1 MFKTSLVGLSRVNR
15 QLGAWPL
22 HLGAQRHG
30 PCARASLAG
39 DVGEKALGR
48 SRGNFTM
55 EIWGNEIYWGYI
67 NQRDI
72 IYLIYSNITSINIV
86 IFLYVYI

>member
-1 MFKTSLVGLSRVNR
+1 MRKNIGMYYDTVYLSYLIIQVCFVFKTSLVGLSRVNR

-39 DVGEKALGR
+39 AVGISPWKYG
-48 SRGNFTM
+48 GND
-55 EIWGNEIYWGYI
+55 IYWGYI

-72 IYLIYSNITSINIV
+72 I
-86 IFLYVYI
+86 